1 MNIWFVLLLMI
12 FLHIVDDYK
21 LQAGVLN
28 NLKQKKVWEEN
39 APDELYKH
47 DYIWAL
53 IMHSFSWSFMIM
65 LPFAYILNFN
75 LNIPFIITFV
85 LNLITHAIIDDLKAN
100 RHAINLIQDQ
110 IFHIIQIIFTWWLA
124 IAYI

>member
-28 NLKQKKVWEEN
+28 NLKQKKFWEEN
-39 APDELYKH
+39 APDKLYKH

-75 LNIPFIITFV
+75 LNIPFIIIFV

-110 IFHIIQIIFTWWLA
+110 IFHVIQIILTWWLA